1 MASNPAQSFVLRP
14 VPQSDRRPK
23 NLGEFI
29 ARINAD
35 RGFRNV
41 AEESLRKDIEAE
53 LEANG
58 MLESKEVDMANDEGA
73 GSDGEDGAQDA
84 EDQDGGD
91 QVGVEDLNQA
101 VLDVRQHAE
110 TAHQNAMLALD
121 FVSLLITKENPRP
134 AQDTVS
140 PALRDLVGI
149 GSLGADKLAA
159 SNVIPQRL
167 LDNKLVATGWKL
179 TDIDRTVNSV
189 LTSASRLQKEISVE
203 TKYWAEVLAV
213 SEKGWAVTRVPNE
226 PETLGVRYG
235 FSEAAPG
242 FRNTSLAPMRRG
254 DDGTVDLDCGKML
267 GESQRLLVTFEKN
280 HRIVGRSS
288 LPRPLPQ
295 DAPLEERVL
304 EARNTIFAQELWHE
318 MNREGRL
325 LQAYGIRLE
334 TDALSHT
341 LGDGTRIV
349 FSLQPLEQ
357 AVEEGASEAL
367 PEDYRAESLS
377 SALHQLLT
385 YAHRINN
392 QRRSR
397 PNSKNRDQSTTT
409 SPYPLLRPVL
419 ANLHHETSI
428 DDATRFISDLSTILH
443 SAGIS
448 TVNFKL
454 VEPPISLDLASTNG
468 SPSEA
473 LIQALFGP
481 LELQYELNI
490 TPESRLLIHG
500 KTVMGNTIATTYHV
514 SVLPPAQGGA
524 NPLSKAYPP
533 IHLQGEG
540 YTLPDLKYYLQ
551 QAVARVLVDRA
562 SSIVLTAR
570 APSPSD
576 EDELPIV
583 WAKHISGVALENS
596 NDSREQ
602 LRFEI
607 ILSELGHPELHL
619 FGSWVVDQP
628 KPATRTWTWTVG
640 NVKQGLKKE
649 SIEQVLRNVVARVA
663 QPLP

>member
-1 MASNPAQSFVLRP
+1 MASNPAQAFVLRP

-29 ARINAD
+29 ARVNAD

-41 AEESLRKDIEAE
+41 TEESLRKDMEAE
-53 LEANG
+53 AEANG
-58 MLESKEVDMANDEGA
+58 MLESKEVDMVKGE
-73 GSDGEDGAQDA
+73 GEDGDGDGANGEDDEDA
-84 EDQDGGD
+84 D
-91 QVGVEDLNQA
+91 QVGMEDLHQA
-101 VLDVRQHAE
+101 IGDVRLHAE
-110 TAHQNAMLALD
+110 AAHQNAMLALD

-159 SNVIPQRL
+159 SNITPQRL
-167 LDNKLVATGWKL
+167 LDNKLVATGWKFA
-179 TDIDRTVNSV
+179 DIDRTVNSV

-213 SEKGWAVTRVPNE
+213 SEKGWSVTRVPNE

-267 GESQRLLVTFEKN
+267 GESQRLLVTIEKN
-280 HRIVGRSS
+280 RRIVGRSA

-325 LQAYGIRLE
+325 LQSYGVRLE
-334 TDALSHT
+334 DEALSYT
-341 LGDGTRIV
+341 LEDNLRIV

-357 AVEEGASEAL
+357 AVEEGASETL

-397 PNSKNRDQSTTT
+397 PDSKNRDQSTTMP
-409 SPYPLLRPVL
+409 PYPLLRPVL
-419 ANLHHETSI
+419 ANLQHETSI
-428 DDATRFISDLSTILH
+428 ADATGFISDLSTILH

-454 VEPPISLDLASTNG
+454 TEPPISLDLVSTHG

-490 TPESRLLIHG
+490 TPESRLLVHC
-500 KTVMGNTIATTYHV
+500 KTVMGNVIATTYHV
-514 SVLPPAQGGA
+514 SLLPPAQGGT
-524 NPLSKAYPP
+524 NPLSTAYHPV
-533 IHLQGEG
+533 HLHGEG
-540 YTLPDLKYYLQ
+540 YTLRDLKYYLQ

-602 LRFEI
+602 LRFEV

-640 NVKQGLKKE
+640 DVKQGLKKE

-663 QPLP
+663 QPQP

>member
-1 MASNPAQSFVLRP
+1 
-14 VPQSDRRPK
+14 
-23 NLGEFI
+23 
-29 ARINAD
+29 
-35 RGFRNV
+35 
-41 AEESLRKDIEAE
+41 
-53 LEANG
+53 
-58 MLESKEVDMANDEGA
+58 
-73 GSDGEDGAQDA
+73 
-84 EDQDGGD
+84 
-91 QVGVEDLNQA
+91 
-101 VLDVRQHAE
+101 
-110 TAHQNAMLALD
+110 MLALD

-140 PALRDLVGI
+140 PALRELVGI

-159 SNVIPQRL
+159 SNVTPQRL

-179 TDIDRTVNSV
+179 ADIDRTVNSV
-189 LTSASRLQKEISVE
+189 LTSASRLQKEITVE
-203 TKYWAEVLAV
+203 TRYWAEVLAV

-267 GESQRLLVTFEKN
+267 GESQRLVVTLEKN
-280 HRIVGRSS
+280 HRIIGRSS
-288 LPRPLPQ
+288 LPRPLPK

-318 MNREGRL
+318 INREGRL
-325 LQAYGIRLE
+325 LQAHGIQLE
-334 TDALSHT
+334 NDALSHT
-341 LGDGTRIV
+341 LADGTRIV

-357 AVEEGASEAL
+357 AIEEGASEAL

-392 QRRSR
+392 QKRSR
-397 PNSKNRDQSTTT
+397 PNSKHRDQSTTM

-419 ANLHHETSI
+419 ANLQHESSI
-428 DDATRFISDLSTILH
+428 DDTTRFISDMSTILH

-448 TVNFKL
+448 TVKFKL
-454 VEPPISLDLASTNG
+454 IEPPISLDLASNNG
-468 SPSEA
+468 PPSEA

-481 LELQYELNI
+481 LELQYEFVI
-490 TPESRLLIHG
+490 TPESRLLIHC
-500 KTVMGNTIATTYHV
+500 KTAMGNTIATTYHV
-514 SVLPPAQGGA
+514 SVLPAAQGVT
-524 NPLSKAYPP
+524 NPLSKLYPP
-533 IHLQGEG
+533 VHLQGEG
-540 YTLPDLKYYLQ
+540 YTLPDLKYYLE
-551 QAVARVLVDRA
+551 QAVARVLVDSA
-562 SSIVLTAR
+562 SEIVRNAR

-576 EDELPIV
+576 DDELPIV
-583 WAKHISGVALENS
+583 WAKHLSGVALENS

-607 ILSELGHPELHL
+607 TPSEHGYPELHL
-619 FGSWVVDQP
+619 FGSWVVDHP

-640 NVKQGLKKE
+640 DAKRGLKKE

>member
-1 MASNPAQSFVLRP
+1 MSSNSAQSFVLRP

-41 AEESLRKDIEAE
+41 TEESLRKDLEAE
-53 LEANG
+53 VEANG
-58 MLESKEVDMANDEGA
+58 VLESKEVDMANGD
-73 GSDGEDGAQDA
+73 GSGGDGGDGAQDA
-84 EDQDGGD
+84 DDEDGGD
-91 QVGVEDLNQA
+91 RVAIEDLNQA

-110 TAHQNAMLALD
+110 MAHQNAMLALD

-159 SNVIPQRL
+159 SNVTPQRL
-167 LDNKLVATGWKL
+167 LDSKLVATGWKL

-213 SEKGWAVTRVPNE
+213 SEKGWAVTRVPSE

-334 TDALSHT
+334 NEALSHT

-367 PEDYRAESLS
+367 PEDHRAESLS
-377 SALHQLLT
+377 SALHQLLS

-397 PNSKNRDQSTTT
+397 ADSKNRDQSTTT
-409 SPYPLLRPVL
+409 PPYPLLRPVL
-419 ANLHHETSI
+419 ANLQHETSI

-448 TVNFKL
+448 TVNFRL
-454 VEPPISLDLASTNG
+454 TEPPISLDLASTNG

-481 LELQYELNI
+481 LELQYEFNI
-490 TPESRLLIHG
+490 TPESRILIHG
-500 KTVMGNTIATTYHV
+500 KTVMGNTIATAYHV

-524 NPLSKAYPP
+524 NPLSRAYPP

-540 YTLPDLKYYLQ
+540 YTLPDLKHYLQ

-562 SSIVLTAR
+562 STIVLTAR

-607 ILSELGHPELHL
+607 ILSGLGHPELHL
-619 FGSWVVDQP
+619 VGSWVIDQP
-628 KPATRTWTWTVG
+628 KPATRTWTWTVD
-640 NVKQGLKKE
+640 NAKQGLKKE